1 MHPFIKEFLYA
12 FVAIFPMINPLALT
26 GAFLTLTKEATVPQ
40 RNKLSFRVSLYGL
53 ILLIGTLFIG
63 PFILYFLGLQVA
75 DIRIAG
81 GMVVTFIAWRML
93 NAQPKNRHEK
103 DQESLHDSSDD
114 DHIMKMAFFPLTMPL
129 TAGAGGIAITI
140 ALATQVTNAGFEGT
154 HVFMNYAAITCAIA
168 VVFLMVFVCYRF
180 SSWIFKFLGRT
191 GSQVVTQISA
201 FFLVAIGVQ
210 VLWSGIKLLILQI
223 H

>member
-1 MHPFIKEFLYA
+1 MGNHLFFKEFLYA

-26 GAFLTLTKEATVPQ
+26 GAFLTLTKDASIPQ
-40 RNKLSFRVSLYGL
+40 RNRLSLKVSLYGF
-53 ILLIGTLFIG
+53 ILLFGTLFIG
-63 PFILYFLGLQVA
+63 PFVLYFLGLQMA

-93 NAQPKNRHEK
+93 NAKPQNHHEK
-103 DQESLHDSSDD
+103 DREECPEDEE
-114 DHIMKMAFFPLTMPL
+114 IMKMAFFPLTMPL

-140 ALATQVTNAGFEGT
+140 ALGTQVTDKGFASS
-154 HVFMNYAAITCAIA
+154 HFMLEYSAIA
-168 VVFLMVFVCYRF
+168 SAILVVFLLVFVCYRF

-210 VLWSGIKLLILQI
+210 VFWSGVKLLIMQL

>member
-1 MHPFIKEFLYA
+1 
-12 FVAIFPMINPLALT
+12 MINPLALT
-26 GAFLTLTKEATVPQ
+26 GAFLALTKDASTEQ
-40 RNKLSFRVSLYGL
+40 RNKLSFRVSRNGF

-63 PFILYFLGLQVA
+63 PFLLYFLGLQVA

-93 NAQPKNRHEK
+93 NAKPKNRHER
-103 DQESLHDSSDD
+103 DQEEVLHDDD
-114 DHIMKMAFFPLTMPL
+114 SIMKMAFFPLTMPL

-140 ALATQVTNAGFEGT
+140 ALATQVTNQGIFS
-154 HVFMNYAAITCAIA
+154 HHFLLKYAAISCAIL
-168 VVFLMVFVCYRF
+168 VVFCLVFFCYRF
-180 SSWIFKFLGRT
+180 SSWIFKFLGQT

-201 FFLVAIGVQ
+201 FFLVAIGVE
-210 VLWSGIKLLILQI
+210 VLWSGLKLLILQI